1 MTLRVLGI
9 GDVGNQTLVLS
20 KFLKKSKIHLIA
32 FPREGNAIKTYADD
46 MEFFSSYKV
55 TENLKKINEIKD
67 DFDICLT
74 TFAGARLAYLAD
86 LNYIMYFVG
95 DDIRTPP
102 FIKNP
107 KDPFLNQPLPSL
119 NFLERRF
126 YKKVLENASVCIAF
140 DEELYSYLKKYR
152 KDAISLNG
160 MIPVDTTI
168 FNDAVRP
175 IEREK
180 TKFTFLSAQRIG
192 PSKGID
198 IIWEALR
205 LCKTDFEVLQ
215 VEWFEER
222 NEEERKINKHFLETK
237 PPQVKLIPLI
247 KREELPRYYVFADA
261 IIGQIGLGTQANVE
275 REAVFCKK
283 PVIHYPD
290 PKIKYIING
299 KEVTAPFL
307 PKTKDPKDL
316 ANIID
321 MVVESKEFREK
332 LAEEEYNFIKKL
344 CDPDSCAKLWDEI
357 FEMVCQKQK
366 TISKNSSYII
376 KKIRIFFFLV
386 ANRFYFSKFKKIAS
400 KVIR

>member
-1 MTLRVLGI
+1 MTIRVLGI
-9 GDVGNQTLVLS
+9 GDVGNQTTVLR

-32 FPREGNAIKTYADD
+32 FPREGNALSTYADD

-74 TFAGARLAYLAD
+74 TFAGARLAYLAG

-107 KDPFLNQPLPSL
+107 KDSFLKEPLPSL

-126 YKKVLENASVCIAF
+126 YKKVLENALACIAF
-140 DEELYSYLKKYR
+140 DEELFSYLKKYR
-152 KDAISLNG
+152 RDAISLNG
-160 MIPVDTTI
+160 QVPVDTTI
-168 FNDAVRP
+168 FNENVKP
-175 IEREK
+175 IDLKK

-198 IIWEALR
+198 VIWTALR
-205 LCKTDFEVLQ
+205 LCKTDFDVLQ

-222 NEEERKINKHFLETK
+222 NEEERKINRFFLETK

-247 KREELPRYYVFADA
+247 KREMLPQYYAFADA

-299 KEVTAPFL
+299 REVTAPFL
-307 PKTKDPKDL
+307 PETKDPRDL

-321 MVVESKEFREK
+321 KVVESKEFRER
-332 LAEEEYNFIKKL
+332 LAEEEFNFIKEL
-344 CDPDSCAKLWDEI
+344 CDPDKCAKKWDDV
-357 FEMVCQKQK
+357 FEMVCKKQK
-366 TISKNSSYII
+366 TICKNSSYMV
-376 KKIRIFFFLV
+376 KKFRLFFFLV
-386 ANRFYFSKFKKIAS
+386 ANKLYWRKLKRIVSKDVK
-400 KVIR
+400 